1 MYLFT
6 KDTGT
11 TSVCTDKCLAA
22 WPPATVTGTPT
33 AGDGID
39 ASKLTASKQADGTM
53 QLTYNGHLL
62 YRFAGDKAAGDVN
75 GQDVAGAWYVL
86 DASGNQVGD

>member
-11 TSVCTDKCLAA
+11 TTVCTDKCAAA
-22 WPPATVTGTPT
+22 WPAATVTGTPT
-33 AGDGID
+33 AGEGVD
-39 ASKLTASKQADGTM
+39 ASKLTASAQPDGTM

-62 YRFAGDKAAGDVN
+62 YRFAGDSAPGQTN
-75 GQDVAGAWYVL
+75 GQDVNEVWYVL
-86 DASGNQVGD
+86 DAAGNQVG